1 MNSRTLLISTI
12 VLIVVIVST
21 LMLWKRQPVRKDVEA
36 EAHDSNTV
44 ELALEAQRTGEVRIE
59 PLTEKQMT
67 KHVSITGVVSADET
81 KVAHISPL
89 GQGVVED
96 VSVRLGD
103 RVRKGQPL
111 LRYDNI
117 ELGELISEHLT
128 AHSELERARAQ
139 AQVANKGL
147 DRANNLVELEAIS
160 PRDFELRKA
169 EQQGSQ
175 AEIASRQAQLSR
187 VEEKLHRFG
196 LSEKQVSDITKNEG
210 GHRTASDT
218 ILRAP
223 FDGTVIKY
231 DVGKGELV
239 GREKELFTIVDTAN
253 VWVQGDVYEKDL
265 GSIPS
270 QGDCL
275 VTVSSYANVPF
286 RGKITYLSD
295 FLDPNSRTAKL
306 RCVVPNGDG
315 RLKLEMFADMVI
327 PIKASAN
334 VLLVPKSAI
343 QEINGETVVFV
354 RRDATH
360 FEKRPVKLGPQGD
373 KDFEVVSGLRA
384 GEQVVTQ
391 GSFYLK
397 TAMMR
402 GSIGEE

>member
-1 MNSRTLLISTI
+1 MNKRTVLISIIVI
-12 VLIVVIVST
+12 VLITALVF
-21 LMLWKRQPVRKDVEA
+21 WKRQPVSKDIEA
-36 EAHDSNTV
+36 EAHDPNTA
-44 ELALEAQRTGEVRIE
+44 ELAVEAQRTGNIQTE
-59 PLTEKQMT
+59 PLTEKQLT
-67 KHVSITGVVSADET
+67 KRVSITGVVSADET
-81 KVAHISPL
+81 KLAHISPL
-89 GQGVVED
+89 GQGVVEE
-96 VSVRLGD
+96 VNVRLGD
-103 RVRKGQPL
+103 RVKKGQPL

-139 AQVANKGL
+139 AQVAIKGME
-147 DRANNLVELEAIS
+147 RANNLIGVEAIS

-169 EQQGSQ
+169 EQQSAQ
-175 AEIASRQAQLSR
+175 AEVASRQAQLSR

-210 GHRTASDT
+210 GHRTASET

-239 GREKELFTIVDTAN
+239 GREKQLFTIVDTAN

-270 QGDCL
+270 QGECL
-275 VTVSSYANVPF
+275 VTVSSYAGIPF
-286 RGKITYLSD
+286 RGRITYLSD

-306 RCVVPNGDG
+306 RCVVPNDDG

-327 PIKASAN
+327 PTKASTS
-334 VLLVPKSAI
+334 VLMVPKSAI
-343 QEINGETVVFV
+343 QEINGETVAFV
-354 RRDATH
+354 RKDATH
-360 FEKRPVKLGPQGD
+360 FEKRPVKVGAQGD
-373 KDFEVVSGLRA
+373 NDFQVLSGLRA
-384 GEQVVTQ
+384 GDQVVTQ